1 MGNDIEKIDIK
12 NWVTKSNHLIEST
25 YKLTLQ
31 EQRILLVLASKV
43 QPSDDI
49 LKTYHFRTK
58 DFIEIIGN
66 KKGTG
71 FYTYIKQIVNE
82 LQTKRLTIK
91 KDGKEF
97 NYNWVITSIYEDNKG
112 YITLQFHPELKGF
125 FLELKEKFTSYQLEN
140 VVRLNSV
147 YSIRIYELLKQ
158 YERIRKRKL
167 TLEDLRYFLGIE
179 KDKYKQYGHLK
190 NKVLLVAQKEINEKT
205 DIQFTFSEIKT
216 GRKVTGFEFGIKTYI
231 EEEEE
236 KHSIKPL
243 TVDSLSSEEE
253 MVKTQLESLGVPTD
267 KIITILAECNEEQIR
282 RNIDYALKRKSKIK
296 HLSNYIIKAIKHD
309 YANDNNNKTVRK
321 EIIPSYMNEDPQQD
335 SYSLEEKQAL
345 YYQKRGSQEAFESK
359 VLKVKDI
366 ALMLAKLRSQE
377 INGAFDLK
385 QTEVE
390 DMKDI
395 LLNDII
401 HRKDLGLDVQPIDEF
416 IDPEIKE
423 VYKTLLN
430 ELMVTS

>member
-1 MGNDIEKIDIK
+1 
-12 NWVTKSNHLIEST
+12 
-25 YKLTLQ
+25 
-31 EQRILLVLASKV
+31 
-43 QPSDDI
+43 
-49 LKTYHFRTK
+49 
-58 DFIEIIGN
+58 
-66 KKGTG
+66 
-71 FYTYIKQIVNE
+71 
-82 LQTKRLTIK
+82 
-91 KDGKEF
+91 
-97 NYNWVITSIYEDNKG
+97 
-112 YITLQFHPELKGF
+112 
-125 FLELKEKFTSYQLEN
+125 
-140 VVRLNSV
+140 
-147 YSIRIYELLKQ
+147 
-158 YERIRKRKL
+158 
-167 TLEDLRYFLGIE
+167 
-179 KDKYKQYGHLK
+179 
-190 NKVLLVAQKEINEKT
+190 
-205 DIQFTFSEIKT
+205 
-216 GRKVTGFEFGIKTYI
+216 
-231 EEEEE
+231 
-236 KHSIKPL
+236 
-243 TVDSLSSEEE
+243 

>member
-1 MGNDIEKIDIK
+1 MGNGIEKIDIK

>member
-1 MGNDIEKIDIK
+1 MNNYTEKIDIK

-43 QPSDDI
+43 QPRDDI
-49 LKTYHFRTK
+49 LKTYHFRAK
-58 DFIEIIGN
+58 DFIEIMGN

-71 FYTYIKQIVNE
+71 FYTYLKEIINE

-112 YITLQFHPELKGF
+112 CITLQLHPELKGF

-167 TLEDLRYFLGIE
+167 TLEELRYFLGIE
-179 KDKYKQYGHLK
+179 KDKYKLYGHLK

-205 DIQFTFSEIKT
+205 DIQFTFNEIKS
-216 GRKVTGFEFGIKTYI
+216 GRKVTGFEFDIKSSTQ
-231 EEEEE
+231 EE
-236 KHSIKPL
+236 KHSIEPL
-243 TVDSLSSEEE
+243 TLEEDR
-253 MVKTQLESLGVPTD
+253 VKTQLESLGVSAD
-267 KIITILAECNEEQIR
+267 KITTIMAECKEEQIL
-282 RNIDYALKRKSKIK
+282 RNIDYALKRKTKIK
-296 HLSNYIIKAIKHD
+296 HLSNYVIKAIQQD
-309 YANDNNNKTVRK
+309 YANTNKTVRK
-321 EIIPSYMNEDPQQD
+321 GVIPSNMDEDPQQD
-335 SYSLEEKQAL
+335 SFSLEERQAL
-345 YYQKRGSQEAFESK
+345 YYQKRGSQEAFESRI
-359 VLKVKDI
+359 LNVKDI
-366 ALMLAKLRSQE
+366 AFMLVKLRSQE
-377 INGAFDLK
+377 SNDPAVLK

-390 DMKDI
+390 HMKDI
-395 LLNDII
+395 LLNDIT
-401 HRKDLGLDVQPIDEF
+401 HRKELGLDVQPIDEF
-416 IDPEIKE
+416 IDSEIKE

>member
-190 NKVLLVAQKEINEKT
+190 SKVLLVAQKEINEKT

-216 GRKVTGFEFGIKTYI
+216 GRKVTGFEFGIKTYM